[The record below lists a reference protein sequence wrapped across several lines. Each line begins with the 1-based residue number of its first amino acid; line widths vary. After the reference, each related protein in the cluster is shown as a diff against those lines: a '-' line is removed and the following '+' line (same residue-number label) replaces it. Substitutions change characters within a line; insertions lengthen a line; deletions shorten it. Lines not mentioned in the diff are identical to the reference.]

1 MDVEAVLPGPA
12 RIIYFCSFL
21 SLGKMMAL
29 FFLRN
34 LNSIYSKL
42 EVAMRRMH
50 TNTEI
55 LESFHIAGSADGST
69 TKDDIYPATLQPL

>member
-1 MDVEAVLPGPA
+1 MDVVAVLLGPA

-21 SLGKMMAL
+21 SLGLMMAL

-34 LNSIYSKL
+34 LNSIYRIL
-42 EVAMRRMH
+42 EVAMSRMH
-50 TNTEI
+50 TDTEI

-69 TKDDIYPATLQPL
+69 TRN